1 MCARDAKPG
10 HEEGAAADGNKQPG
24 FIEAFQ
30 PDVELADN
38 ATFHDGEGASTQTA
52 ATSWQS
58 FCSAL
63 GVQCLRPLDLIS
75 SSLSVKLS
83 QMDLVKGWAFWR
95 VKHSVAPVHRR

>member
-1 MCARDAKPG
+1 MRLGLERQLSVERQCVFVPG
-10 HEEGAAADGNKQPG
+10 MPTPGTKKERQLMGIKQPG

-30 PDVELADN
+30 RDVELADN
-38 ATFHDGEGASTQTA
+38 ATFHDGEGASTHTA
-52 ATSWQS
+52 VTSWQS

-83 QMDLVKGWAFWR
+83 
-95 VKHSVAPVHRR
+95 